1 MIGHV
6 GVMELARSVADKVH
20 RPAEKLL
27 KEKVVAYHN
36 RRVLESL
43 PKLAL
48 TLLRDTATW

>member
-20 RPAEKLL
+20 RPTEKLL

-36 RRVLESL
+36 RRVLEGL

-48 TLLRDTATW
+48 TLLRDTARW